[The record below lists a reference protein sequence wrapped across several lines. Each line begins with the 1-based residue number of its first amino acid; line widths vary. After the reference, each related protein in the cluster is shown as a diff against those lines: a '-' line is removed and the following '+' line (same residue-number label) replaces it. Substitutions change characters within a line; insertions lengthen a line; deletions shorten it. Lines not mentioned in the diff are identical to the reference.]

1 MNHQTEEIMTILQEE
16 CGEVVVA
23 ISKCKRF
30 GVHNLVPDSKE
41 SNIQRLEK
49 EIGDFNAMVE
59 LLIDQKLITIEKI
72 NEYKNAKFDKLR
84 KWSNLKIA
92 K

>member
-23 ISKCKRF
+23 VSKCKRF

-49 EIGDFNAMVE
+49 EIGDFYAMVE